1 MLVEVVMKVVW
12 FDLNFMFCR
21 PGIQTARNLALS
33 GKTWHRMIRIPGYP
47 WLSHRPCRRQTGLE
61 LAGVISRNIEPPD
74 CLLQLNWY
82 NSREL
87 IVESR
92 DRITWRL
99 GTMSVIL
106 WYHHRHL
113 SPYFYCF
120 HVRIHNDICSL
131 SLSLSLCWT
140 DETWEYESADVNRYL
155 QYQPSPAPAYQRC
168 AEGW

>member
-47 WLSHRPCRRQTGLE
+47 GLSHRPCRRQTGLE

-131 SLSLSLCWT
+131 SLSVGQMIHESMRMLMST
-140 DETWEYESADVNRYL
+140 DICCISHH
-155 QYQPSPAPAYQRC
+155 QPLHIR
-168 AEGW
+168 GVLKGDN